1 MFVTVSQG
9 YKAPTN
15 YSLQMLWLVTWA
27 FCLASSLAFV
37 LSRYVLDTPNE
48 SSLETV
54 TLPSMPTDNAVVPH
68 ALEMLEVPSAV
79 PSSVTSPVPV
89 LPPSIPAKPAEPNT
103 VVTAIQRVPSKP
115 KPLVFKATQ
124 PVTPRLAPKPTL
136 RAKSVKVQVQKKI
149 AHQPAKQAKSPTL
162 KHRAATPT
170 LMQPDFKTLE
180 QSLGVDL

>member
-37 LSRYVLDTPNE
+37 LSRYVLDTPNK

-54 TLPSMPTDNAVVPH
+54 TLPSAPTDNAVVPP
-68 ALEMLEVPSAV
+68 ALETLEVPSAV
-79 PSSVTSPVPV
+79 PSSVTLPTPV
-89 LPPSIPAKPAEPNT
+89 LPLPIPTKPAEPNPA
-103 VVTAIQRVPSKP
+103 VAAIQRAPSKP
-115 KPLVFKATQ
+115 KPLVFK
-124 PVTPRLAPKPTL
+124 VTKPIKPRLAPKPTL
-136 RAKSVKVQVQKKI
+136 RAKSVKVQVQQKI
-149 AHQPAKQAKSPTL
+149 VRPPAKQAKSPTL
-162 KHRAATPT
+162 KHRAAAP
-170 LMQPDFKTLE
+170 MQPDFKTLE